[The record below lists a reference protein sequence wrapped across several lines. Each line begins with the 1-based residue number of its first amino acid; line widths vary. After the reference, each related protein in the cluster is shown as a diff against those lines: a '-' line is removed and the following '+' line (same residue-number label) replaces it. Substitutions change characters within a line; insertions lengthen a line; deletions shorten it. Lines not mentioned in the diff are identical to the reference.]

1 MKIFSILIIYTLF
14 YIQLTFAQY
23 VGVVRLGE
31 CEYVQ
36 KIIIDSEGNIEI
48 GSKYKVAGYPQRLDI
63 TKNGLVIIANYS
75 YNPPNYLTL
84 SILKINNNGEIINV
98 RGYDLNG
105 IGFESKITKDD
116 KYCLTTHSVENNPQ
130 YEWGITVLELME
142 DDINPYKR
150 QFFPDEMAGELAIS
164 GTGLVFSLEI
174 SYIRILK
181 IDNDGVLTN
190 TEQIIDIDP
199 PLGEIEVAP
208 DNKYVYVAND
218 GPGSGLVV
226 LEIDENNNVTKK
238 GRANGG
244 SMDGCGELIVSK
256 DSKTVL
262 LIGIQGMEV
271 YNVQVNGD
279 VVFNGQYFWLPLAQS
294 AAMTPDGKFIVIA
307 YDYHSYD
314 STLAVFR
321 MNSDGTVTNLNKDI
335 IFSPFPAEMKF
346 YQLPTPS
353 VDIDWQMYK

>member
-1 MKIFSILIIYTLF
+1 MVSLAESN
-14 YIQLTFAQY
+14 YI
-23 VGVVRLGE
+23 
-31 CEYVQ
+31 Q
-36 KIIIDSEGNIEI
+36 KIIMDSEGNIQI
-48 GSKYKVAGYPQRLDI
+48 SDVYLVGRRPDRMDI
-63 TKNGLVIIANYS
+63 TNVGLVLIGNETYEL
-75 YNPPNYLTL
+75 PNYLTL
-84 SILKINNNGEIINV
+84 SVLDINDTGNI
-98 RGYDLNG
+98 
-105 IGFESKITKDD
+105 SKIRDFDLSGRAYEVKVTKDN
-116 KYCLTTHSVENNPQ
+116 KYCLITHSVENNPQ
-130 YEWGITVLELME
+130 YEWGITVFELME
-142 DDINPYKR
+142 NDINPYKR

-164 GTGLVFSLEI
+164 ETGLVFSLEI

-181 IDNDGVLTN
+181 IDNDGVLMN
-190 TEQIIDIDP
+190 TGQLINLSS

-208 DNKYVYVAND
+208 DNKYAYVAND

-226 LEIDENNNVTKK
+226 LEIGTNNNVTLK

-271 YNVQVNGD
+271 YNVQENVD

-294 AAMTPDGKFIVIA
+294 AAITPDGKFVVVA

-335 IFSPFPAEMKF
+335 IFSPFPGEMKF

-353 VDIDWQMYK
+353 VDIDWKVYE